1 MSTTKPYK
9 DFDAAT
15 VPLQG
20 SNLIEASAGTGKTY
34 SIAILVLRLVL
45 ENRIPVKEI
54 LMVTFTKAAV
64 AELEER
70 VRLFIRTAY
79 KFTEGQAITDSN
91 IAALVQTA
99 VDRSGREAVLQQLK
113 DAVLF
118 LDETS
123 VLTIHSFCQQA
134 LNEFAF
140 ETFQLFGAEMLPDF
154 APVIEEEINHFWR
167 RHITTLPVALL
178 QHLWHK
184 TLKENITEVLENH
197 QAGKKYPGYR
207 EGHTYTIT
215 KSLQDEWTRELT
227 ILQQRLEQGNTE
239 LLEHIAK
246 NRDQL
251 KALCESNNNAK
262 KSLLPELGNP
272 AAFLEAI
279 CGKKETQ
286 YVVKLFPDLIALI
299 NRREEIEK
307 AKDTALQAIYRHLNY
322 FALQEVGQGIA
333 LFKERNNILG
343 YDDLIGNLHHALVVR
358 DNQQLVEVLRRK
370 YKAVFIDE
378 FQDTDRQQFEIFD
391 KAFGTGTIL
400 FYIGDP
406 KQSIYA
412 WRKAD
417 IFTYFRA
424 RDAVSHLYGMNHNY
438 RSSRRMI
445 EGMNQF
451 FLPIDGFDTF
461 YFGQQEEVINY
472 IPVDSP
478 GDNSK
483 GSFTASGEEEPAIS
497 IYAYPKTAL
506 LLEGV
511 AQQVAWLL
519 HTDNYKIEKKGTVRK
534 PVPSDIGILVRTGAQ
549 GRDVKAQLGR
559 LGIPAVTIDDAKV
572 LRSGEARYLLYLMEA
587 IARPDRSSINR
598 ALLSPFTGF
607 DTAQILQLNDGV
619 VLELFTAYKSRWQQ
633 DGIYTALMHF
643 VHDFRVQQVLLAAP
657 AGDGE
662 RIITNLFQL
671 IELVHQA
678 ESRKNLSV
686 PELLSWLKRGIDGMA
701 AEGDEYLQRME
712 SDEEAVRIVTIHKS
726 KGLEYNIVLAPF
738 LDFVDSRRQEFVS
751 FRDADTGDYIGAE
764 RDRLTEQ
771 QQLWYQQQ
779 GEQENR
785 RLLYVAITRAVYAC
799 YLFRNLYYKTS
810 TLATFVQAQEQADP
824 RLVAFRGEVPLAPAA
839 GFRKPVPVVAP
850 TAHAPVNFVLKEEH
864 WRKLSYTLL
873 AAQQEHI
880 APPRSFPS
888 SQAYDNFVFHELRR
902 GAKTGNFLHFIFENI
917 HFGDNSRW
925 DKWLEEA
932 IRRFAPGQEE
942 VYKPHLAEMLQQVLL
957 TNIGGG
963 DRPFSLSD
971 TAWQKKMT
979 EFEFDF
985 PVPGFVPEALHVL
998 GDEQTTILIR
1008 SLYGLPGNVLEGM
1021 MNGKIDLFFEHE
1033 GKYYILDWK
1042 SNYLGSSLS
1051 DYTPAAI
1058 AQAMNEHNYHLQ
1070 YLIYTV
1076 AVKKYLESRLPHFD
1090 YHTQF
1095 GGVIYLFVRGV
1106 RAGSNTGV
1114 FTHTPPFEK
1123 ILAMEKILGQ
1133 QQKTAIS
1140 R

>member
-1 MSTTKPYK
+1 MSTTNPYS
-9 DFDAAT
+9 DFNATT
-15 VPLQG
+15 VPLQD

-45 ENRIPVKEI
+45 EQKISVKEI

-70 VRLFIRTAY
+70 VRLFIRTAH
-79 KFTEGQAITDSN
+79 KFAEGQEITDTN
-91 IAALVQTA
+91 IAALVQQA
-99 VDRSGREAVLQQLK
+99 VDTNGHEAVLQQLK

-118 LDETS
+118 LDETA
-123 VLTIHSFCQQA
+123 VLTIHSFCQLA

-154 APVIEEEINHFWR
+154 TPVIEEEINKFWR
-167 RHITTLPVALL
+167 RYITTLPTPLL
-178 QHLWHK
+178 QLIWHK
-184 TLKENITEVLENH
+184 ELKDSITEILANH
-197 QAGKKYPGYR
+197 QAGKRYPGYQPHER
-207 EGHTYTIT
+207 Y
-215 KSLQDEWTRELT
+215 SLTPGLQEEWLHDLT
-227 ILQQRLEQGNTE
+227 VVQARLEKINNDLQ
-239 LLEHIAK
+239 EHIAQRQGELR
-246 NRDQL
+246 N
-251 KALCESNNNAK
+251 LCESNANAK
-262 KSLLPELGNP
+262 KSLLPSLSNP
-272 AAFLEAI
+272 VAFIEAV
-279 CGKKETQ
+279 CSKKDTQ
-286 YVVKLFPDLIALI
+286 YVVKLFPDLVELI
-299 NRREEIEK
+299 NQREAVKEGQ
-307 AKDTALQAIYRHLNY
+307 ATALQAIYRHISY
-322 FALQEVGQGIA
+322 VAIQEVSKGIA
-333 LFKERNNILG
+333 AYKERNNILG
-343 YDDLIGNLHHALVVR
+343 YDDLIGNLHQALVVR
-358 DNQQLVEVLRRK
+358 DNQQLVEVLRKK

-417 IFTYFRA
+417 IFTYFKA

-451 FLPIDGFDTF
+451 FLPRDGFDTF
-461 YFGQQEEVINY
+461 YFGEQENVIDY
-472 IPVDSP
+472 IPVESP
-478 GDNSK
+478 EHNSK
-483 GSFTASGEEEPAIS
+483 GSLMRQGEEAPAVT
-497 IYAYPKTAL
+497 IYAYPKSAL

-511 AQQVAWLL
+511 AQQVAQLL
-519 HTDNYKIEKKGTVRK
+519 HTDQYTIDKKGEGRK
-534 PVPSDIGILVRTGAQ
+534 IVPADIGILVRTGAQ
-549 GRDVKAQLGR
+549 GRDVKAQLAR

-572 LRSGEARYLLYLMEA
+572 LQSEEASYLLYLLEA

-607 DTAQILQLNDGV
+607 DTAQVLQLDDGV
-619 VLELFTAYKSRWQQ
+619 VLELFTGYKNRWQQ

-686 PELLSWLKRGIDGMA
+686 PELLSWLKRGIDGMT

-712 SDEEAVRIVTIHKS
+712 SDEAAVRIVTIHKS

-738 LDFVDSRRQEFVS
+738 LDFVDSKRQEFVS

-764 RDRLTEQ
+764 RNRLTER
-771 QQLWYQQQ
+771 QQLWFAQQS
-779 GEQENR
+779 EQENR
-785 RLLYVAITRAVYAC
+785 RLLYVAITRAVYTC
-799 YLFRNLYYKTS
+799 FIFRNLYYKNS
-810 TLATFVQAQEQADP
+810 TLATFVQALTQADP
-824 RLVAFRGEVPLAPAA
+824 RLVAMKEEEGEAPAA
-839 GFRKPVPVVAP
+839 VRSRKAVETQPTKAP
-850 TAHAPVNFVLKEEH
+850 APINFVLQEEH
-864 WRKLSYTLL
+864 WRKLSYTML
-873 AAQQEHI
+873 AAQQEHVS
-880 APPRSFPS
+880 PPRSFPS
-888 SQAYDNFVFHELRR
+888 TEAYDNFIFQELRR
-902 GAKTGNFLHFIFENI
+902 GAKTGNFLHFIFENVP
-917 HFGDNSRW
+917 FEDDSRW
-925 DKWLEEA
+925 EKWLDEA
-932 IRRFAPGQEE
+932 IRRFAPGQQET
-942 VYKPHLAEMLQQVLL
+942 YKPMLEQMLKQVLY
-957 TNIGGG
+957 TNIGGEATS
-963 DRPFSLSD
+963 FSLSE

-985 PVPGFVPEALHVL
+985 PVPGFAPEALHAL

-1033 GKYYILDWK
+1033 GRYYILDWK
-1042 SNYLGSSLS
+1042 SNYLGGSVS
-1051 DYTPAAI
+1051 DYSQASI
-1058 AQAMNEHNYHLQ
+1058 ARAMNEHNYHLQ

-1076 AVKKYLESRLPHFD
+1076 AVKKYLESRLPSFD
-1090 YHTQF
+1090 YDTQF

-1106 RAGSNTGV
+1106 RTNSHTGI
-1114 FTHTPPFEK
+1114 FTHKPPIEK
-1123 ILAMEKILGQ
+1123 IQALERIL
-1133 QQKTAIS
+1133 S
-1140 R
+1140 